1 MGLIAVR
8 LDPETEAHLADIQ
21 VYEKTDR
28 SELIRR
34 LINERWLSLQAGQT
48 LVERMGGHPK
58 HLLEGADPNLSER
71 QNRKKAIAEYLL
83 EQGANPSSSEHLNRE
98 KATAAQYMLE
108 QGEPNSKKEA
118 TKP

>member
-8 LDPETEAHLADIQ
+8 LDPETEAHLADILAH
-21 VYEKTDR
+21 EKTDR

-71 QNRKKAIAEYLL
+71 PNRKKAIA
-83 EQGANPSSSEHLNRE
+83 AHLQKQAERE
-98 KATAAQYMLE
+98 TE
-108 QGEPNSKKEA
+108 KEA
-118 TKP
+118 TKL

>member
-21 VYEKTDR
+21 AYEKTDK

-58 HLLEGADPNLSER
+58 HFLEGADPDLSER
-71 QNRKKAIAEYLL
+71 PNRKQAIAQYLL
-83 EQGANPSSSEHLNRE
+83 KQGANSMSKQAERLN
-98 KATAAQYMLE
+98 AIPVQSVLE
-108 QGEPNSKKEA
+108 QAESKSDQEA
-118 TKP
+118 TP

>member
-1 MGLIAVR
+1 MR

-21 VYEKTDR
+21 VHEKTDR

-34 LINERWLSLQAGQT
+34 LINKRWLSLQAGQT
-48 LVERMGGHPK
+48 LMERMGGHPK

-83 EQGANPSSSEHLNRE
+83 EQGER
-98 KATAAQYMLE
+98 
-108 QGEPNSKKEA
+108 NSDKEA

>member
-8 LDPETEAHLADIQ
+8 LDSETEAHLADIQ
-21 VYEKTDR
+21 AYEKTDK

-58 HLLEGADPNLSER
+58 HLLEGADPDLSER
-71 QNRKKAIAEYLL
+71 PNRKQAIAQYLL
-83 EQGANPSSSEHLNRE
+83 EQGANSMSKQARLN
-98 KATAAQYMLE
+98 AIPVQSVLE
-108 QGEPNSKKEA
+108 QAKSKSDPEA
-118 TKP
+118 TP

>member
-8 LDPETEAHLADIQ
+8 LDPDTEAHLADIQ
-21 VYEKTDR
+21 AHEKTDR

-48 LVERMGGHPK
+48 LVEKMGGHPK

-71 QNRKKAIAEYLL
+71 PNRKSAIARYLL
-83 EQGANPSSSEHLNRE
+83 EQDAKPNLSECPNH
-98 KATAAQYMLE
+98 KQAIAVQAVLE
-108 QGEPNSKKEA
+108 EA
-118 TKP
+118 EHKSDCESTP

>member
-1 MGLIAVR
+1 MRLIAVR

-21 VYEKTDR
+21 AYEKTDK

-58 HLLEGADPNLSER
+58 HLLEGADPDLSER
-71 QNRKKAIAEYLL
+71 PNRKQAIAQYLL
-83 EQGANPSSSEHLNRE
+83 EQGANSMSKQARLN
-98 KATAAQYMLE
+98 AIPVQSVLE
-108 QGEPNSKKEA
+108 QAESKSDLEA
-118 TKP
+118 TP

>member
-1 MGLIAVR
+1 MEPLPVP
-8 LDPETEAHLADIQ
+8 LSLETEAHLADILAH
-21 VYEKTDR
+21 EKTDR

-71 QNRKKAIAEYLL
+71 PNCKKAIAL
-83 EQGANPSSSEHLNRE
+83 HLQKQAERE
-98 KATAAQYMLE
+98 TE
-108 QGEPNSKKEA
+108 KEA
-118 TKP
+118 TKL

>member
-21 VYEKTDR
+21 AQEKTDR

-58 HLLEGADPNLSER
+58 HLLEGANPNLSER
-71 QNRKKAIAEYLL
+71 PNRKSAIAKYLL
-83 EQGANPSSSEHLNRE
+83 EQDTKPNLSERPSS
-98 KATAAQYMLE
+98 KQAIAAQAVLWKAE
-108 QGEPNSKKEA
+108 GKSDRESTP
-118 TKP
+118 

>member
-8 LDPETEAHLADIQ
+8 LDPETEAHLADILAH
-21 VYEKTDR
+21 EKTGR

-48 LVERMGGHPK
+48 WVERMGGHPK

-71 QNRKKAIAEYLL
+71 PTRKKAIASFFSNNKYSHQVFLIE
-83 EQGANPSSSEHLNRE
+83 
-98 KATAAQYMLE
+98 
-108 QGEPNSKKEA
+108 
-118 TKP
+118 

>member
-8 LDPETEAHLADIQ
+8 LDPETEAHLADILAH
-21 VYEKTDR
+21 EKTDR

-71 QNRKKAIAEYLL
+71 STRKKAIAAHLL
-83 EQGANPSSSEHLNRE
+83 QQAERE
-98 KATAAQYMLE
+98 
-108 QGEPNSKKEA
+108 SKKEA
-118 TKP
+118 SKS

>member
-21 VYEKTDR
+21 AYEKTDK

-34 LINERWLSLQAGQT
+34 LINDRWLSLQAGQT

-58 HLLEGADPNLSER
+58 HLLEGADPDLSER
-71 QNRKKAIAEYLL
+71 PNRQKAIAQYLL
-83 EQGANPSSSEHLNRE
+83 EQGANSMSKQARLN
-98 KATAAQYMLE
+98 AIPVQSVLE
-108 QGEPNSKKEA
+108 QAKSKSDQEA
-118 TKP
+118 TL

>member
-21 VYEKTDR
+21 AYEKTDK
-28 SELIRR
+28 SELIIR

-58 HLLEGADPNLSER
+58 HLLEGADPDLSER
-71 QNRKKAIAEYLL
+71 PNRKQAIAQYLL
-83 EQGANPSSSEHLNRE
+83 EQGANSMSKQQRLN
-98 KATAAQYMLE
+98 AIPVQSVLE
-108 QGEPNSKKEA
+108 QAESKSDQEA
-118 TKP
+118 TP

>member
-8 LDPETEAHLADIQ
+8 LDSETEAHLADIQ
-21 VYEKTDR
+21 AYEKTDK

-58 HLLEGADPNLSER
+58 HLLEGAAPDLSER
-71 QNRKKAIAEYLL
+71 PNRKQAIAQYLL
-83 EQGANPSSSEHLNRE
+83 KQGANSMSKQARLN
-98 KATAAQYMLE
+98 AIPVQSVLE
-108 QGEPNSKKEA
+108 QAESKSDPEA
-118 TKP
+118 TP

>member
-21 VYEKTDR
+21 AYEKTDK

-58 HLLEGADPNLSER
+58 HLLEGADPDLSER
-71 QNRKKAIAEYLL
+71 PNRQKAIAQYLL
-83 EQGANPSSSEHLNRE
+83 EQGANSNLSKQPERINAIAVPSVLEQAEHKSNRE
-98 KATAAQYMLE
+98 AT
-108 QGEPNSKKEA
+108 P
-118 TKP
+118 